1 MYPIIRQSIKYP
13 ILNYL
18 GMESKIMCC
27 FIGMFLGYS
36 LLQISIYCSQL
47 AMDMI
52 ERYFEKR
59 TRNSLDTSNS
69 SGGGIV
75 NSQDPYKN
83 NSDERM
89 TETGDVILEFP

>member
-1 MYPIIRQSIKYP
+1 
-13 ILNYL
+13 
-18 GMESKIMCC
+18 MEGKIMCC
-27 FIGMFLGYS
+27 FVGMFLGYS
-36 LLQISIYCSQL
+36 LLQILIYCSQV

-52 ERYFEKR
+52 KRYFEKR

-69 SGGGIV
+69 SGGGTV
-75 NSQDPYKN
+75 NSPDPYKN